1 MVRLASLIFFESLV
15 SPPRLILRFSNR
27 SRLFS
32 ASFIARNS
40 MILNV
45 TKETHGNMWTKI
57 IRNLEMKTERV
68 CKVKVAPFLA
78 LVAKSL
84 ISTVFT
90 NNRDNAERVQQMHL
104 RVLFR
109 MGSRGSLNPS
119 ILKLYAFEPVTF
131 NPLYVSCYIMDF
143 GNIY

>member
-1 MVRLASLIFFESLV
+1 
-15 SPPRLILRFSNR
+15 
-27 SRLFS
+27 
-32 ASFIARNS
+32 

-90 NNRDNAERVQQMHL
+90 YNRDDAERVQQIHL
-104 RVLFR
+104 RALFR
-109 MGSRGSLNPS
+109 MGSRG
-119 ILKLYAFEPVTF
+119 
-131 NPLYVSCYIMDF
+131 
-143 GNIY
+143 

>member
-1 MVRLASLIFFESLV
+1 
-15 SPPRLILRFSNR
+15 
-27 SRLFS
+27 
-32 ASFIARNS
+32 

-90 NNRDNAERVQQMHL
+90 YNRDDAERVQQIHL
-104 RVLFR
+104 RALFR

-119 ILKLYAFEPVTF
+119 I
-131 NPLYVSCYIMDF
+131 
-143 GNIY
+143 